1 MKKKFKISWVSLL
14 DDGKGSWEGTYTD
27 EQAQKICESMNRAYK
42 GKREWTYTEVSS

>member
-1 MKKKFKISWVSLL
+1 MEKKFTIIWISLV

-42 GKREWTYTEVSS
+42 GKREWTYTEVPS